1 MRRFL
6 KIMAAAIMCLLMV
19 VNLVGCGS
27 GADSEPVSEEVI
39 ALENTIKKAELPAN
53 SVKANLYFDNTQSMY
68 GYINAASNFA
78 VACGDL
84 IETVKG
90 YANYSMNALVRKDN
104 GFLGGAMSTYL
115 ISGARTSIH
124 SIKEASTM
132 LPVNTVRSAC
142 FSKMPTRRSIS
153 MS

>member
-27 GADSEPVSEEVI
+27 GVRCGPGVDSEPVSEEVI

-84 IETVKG
+84 MTI
-90 YANYSMNALVRKDN
+90 AIIIIRCI
-104 GFLGGAMSTYL
+104 ST
-115 ISGARTSIH
+115 
-124 SIKEASTM
+124 
-132 LPVNTVRSAC
+132 
-142 FSKMPTRRSIS
+142 
-153 MS
+153 

>member
-1 MRRFL
+1 ML
-6 KIMAAAIMCLLMV
+6 NEEISQNHGSGNNVPAYGCESG
-19 VNLVGCGS
+19 GCGS
-27 GADSEPVSEEVI
+27 RCRPRACVGREPVSEEVI

-104 GFLGGAMSTYL
+104 VLGGQCRH
-115 ISGARTSIH
+115 I
-124 SIKEASTM
+124 
-132 LPVNTVRSAC
+132 
-142 FSKMPTRRSIS
+142 
-153 MS
+153 

>member
-19 VNLVGCGS
+19 VNLVGCVCVV
-27 GADSEPVSEEVI
+27 DSEPVSEEVI

-104 GFLGGAMSTYL
+104 GFLGWGNVDKS
-115 ISGARTSIH
+115 
-124 SIKEASTM
+124 
-132 LPVNTVRSAC
+132 NFRSKD
-142 FSKMPTRRSIS
+142 F
-153 MS
+153 